1 MEEFRAHS
9 RLQIAR
15 YSHDE
20 QAIAGLVAEAESVT
34 RHRDCLRA
42 ALLEHQKSHSPAKAA

>member
-1 MEEFRAHS
+1 
-9 RLQIAR
+9 
-15 YSHDE
+15 
-20 QAIAGLVAEAESVT
+20 VT